1 MEDFLNEIRELWWI
15 KVGTK
20 LKNPKSEECIRG
32 LKTVLRENF
41 ELDNDV
47 IQYIVEA
54 LTNSPSNFSMNVG
67 KPSGINVGDNQ
78 TAVSAQLHPDWDDE
92 DETIYNTDLDE
103 DEEEKDDETEKDGD
117 RPDSGDDKED
127 AEKDIQKQSLTALE
141 KDKLKEVVEGLG
153 VLLSEASVFDSKYA
167 VGDKFLALTNTSDL
181 FKQGLPPSEKSPK
194 GPFTKTSPIDDA
206 IEVNL
211 GSGKVVYVTDDAS
224 GKTYMIKG
232 SEGKIKSMF
241 GKMRKGKKPTDIN
254 WNTDTLETAA
264 AMGLYVNGFGIL
276 KDLNASKS
284 SDDLPNIINS
294 VKSTFQKA
302 LSMSGEYSSPN
313 NILSK
318 LDTMSLGDFFLTA
331 QLMAGMTKFTQG
343 VVKFKPYLIH
353 KSIKDYYKAT
363 ERSEL
368 VDGVKDNTADVV
380 VSSVPGS
387 ELISALND
395 GKQVEF
401 DSKGIC
407 SVKGTNIKFLQIS
420 LKKAE
425 GEAQLGK
432 IYGFLKDKYGL
443 LSNDD
448 LKSLAL
454 ENVQLNEGLSDFFSK
469 GVSFIKN
476 IGTKLMEKIS
486 QIGKL
491 LSGMFKKIEKGF
503 QKSPKSEM
511 KRLEKELLKAG
522 LHEGVLNEAKTP
534 SIYESFEEIAKN
546 QSVLDKL
553 VDNTNKELSAL
564 SSTAMKNPA
573 FYYDGFSKI
582 QVKAPTTKDKVAK
595 LLTNFQSA
603 IVVKNMLGDLSA
615 DAKTLYSQMVD
626 LEKEMIYGK
635 SKLPLFKV
643 YGLSIDGK
651 GTPYETYP
659 GSEEFVKE
667 KISGD
672 LTDVV
677 VFYFNTTKQDG
688 YFTMTGY
695 GLNGI
700 SSTTGELKYSKFR
713 MGTNDSGRY
722 SYTFEGVS
730 EVPLGKVLQTLRKNI
745 S

>member
-264 AMGLYVNGFGIL
+264 AMGLFVNG
-276 KDLNASKS
+276 
-284 SDDLPNIINS
+284 
-294 VKSTFQKA
+294 
-302 LSMSGEYSSPN
+302 
-313 NILSK
+313 
-318 LDTMSLGDFFLTA
+318 
-331 QLMAGMTKFTQG
+331 
-343 VVKFKPYLIH
+343 
-353 KSIKDYYKAT
+353 
-363 ERSEL
+363 L
-368 VDGVKDNTADVV
+368 V
-380 VSSVPGS
+380 
-387 ELISALND
+387 
-395 GKQVEF
+395 
-401 DSKGIC
+401 
-407 SVKGTNIKFLQIS
+407 S
-420 LKKAE
+420 LK
-425 GEAQLGK
+425 
-432 IYGFLKDKYGL
+432 
-443 LSNDD
+443 
-448 LKSLAL
+448 
-454 ENVQLNEGLSDFFSK
+454 
-469 GVSFIKN
+469 
-476 IGTKLMEKIS
+476 T
-486 QIGKL
+486 
-491 LSGMFKKIEKGF
+491 
-503 QKSPKSEM
+503 
-511 KRLEKELLKAG
+511 
-522 LHEGVLNEAKTP
+522 
-534 SIYESFEEIAKN
+534 
-546 QSVLDKL
+546 
-553 VDNTNKELSAL
+553 
-564 SSTAMKNPA
+564 
-573 FYYDGFSKI
+573 
-582 QVKAPTTKDKVAK
+582 
-595 LLTNFQSA
+595 
-603 IVVKNMLGDLSA
+603 
-615 DAKTLYSQMVD
+615 
-626 LEKEMIYGK
+626 
-635 SKLPLFKV
+635 
-643 YGLSIDGK
+643 
-651 GTPYETYP
+651 
-659 GSEEFVKE
+659 
-667 KISGD
+667 
-672 LTDVV
+672 
-677 VFYFNTTKQDG
+677 
-688 YFTMTGY
+688 
-695 GLNGI
+695 
-700 SSTTGELKYSKFR
+700 
-713 MGTNDSGRY
+713 
-722 SYTFEGVS
+722 
-730 EVPLGKVLQTLRKNI
+730 
-745 S
+745 